1 MRTICSENILL
12 FGGLN
17 LMNKKELNEIKKNFN
32 DDCGFF
38 TINKVVNT
46 IPAETSELII
56 ATLKKTLSG
65 SLGKQLREYSF
76 PKDAY
81 LEGGTQGLLYKV
93 VDNCFID
100 DETTDMFINHIVE
113 HLEYVSTYS
122 IISASCVYSVL
133 HKNSM
138 GDIDEEQGA
147 DFDYKFIIT
156 AICPVELRI
165 DGLILDDETK
175 EVVKNVRM
183 DRVVKMP
190 TDGFLF
196 PLFNDR
202 APDVNGVLCY
212 SKTAKKPNVSM
223 VNEVL
228 GCEFV
233 MSAENEKETFNAIV
247 SNVIGDEIDTEV
259 PKIDVNVMK
268 NILWEAGVSEEKLEH
283 LPKVFDGAVG
293 EGGSLAAY
301 SLVTNKT
308 KLSAPS
314 ITVNVA
320 NSAIDK
326 VKTQVMNGRKC
337 IIINLDDPEVSVNGI
352 DTTVK

>member
-1 MRTICSENILL
+1 MY
-12 FGGLN
+12 
-17 LMNKKELNEIKKNFN
+17 
-32 DDCGFF
+32 
-38 TINKVVNT
+38 NT

-138 GDIDEEQGA
+138 GDIDEEQGT

-175 EVVKNVRM
+175 EVVKNARM

-202 APDVNGVLCY
+202 ASDVNGVLCY
-212 SKTAKKPNVSM
+212 SKSAKKPNVSM

-247 SNVIGDEIDTEV
+247 SNVIGDEIDYDTVTAINSKIEDFVAQNSMDTEV
-259 PKIDVNVMK
+259 PKIDVNIMK